1 MTTESSDAAPA
12 RRIGYDD
19 KNTSKLIKCEQ
30 GIIAAYRQRN
40 STGEWTGI
48 GLSGGGIRSATFCLG
63 ALQAL
68 ALKNVLKD
76 FDYISSVSGG
86 AYTSAALQWH
96 WSNDK
101 SYGASKGDFP
111 YGADFWS
118 NNKLLAFLRGH
129 ARYLTPGSGL
139 TFWSLP
145 AVVFRT
151 IFLNMFIWIPL
162 SAAAFIGLF
171 CVGIVAAELLPFL
184 ARGSL
189 HQLLQENLPTGSS
202 HIAFNILAQLILGV
216 IVLFAY
222 FTLLLLIFSS
232 IIPPESTDARGT
244 KASRVL
250 KTLVLVIVFAALAVY
265 GFVIGYFFDSAS
277 GGALSKFFAWL
288 PLPLIAGLLLI
299 IGFQMFGNL
308 AFNEQYRARR
318 LSEIYGGKTLAAV
331 IGLSLLAAVPFVSPG
346 LTRLVGGN
354 ETGAKGIITALSVL
368 SSIVTG
374 VYGHLTQAADSQHS
388 SLTKYLASTGAGLFL
403 YSIVILAYLLANS
416 VMPADEASA
425 IFKAFSDDKVQALVV
440 VWIFLAVIFAFSTNI
455 NYLGLYRFYRDR
467 LMEAFMPSSASLKSW
482 NTGYSEADR
491 YSIADLWPQEKPCC
505 TAEGNAAENN
515 KFKRPYPIFNTNAI
529 MINDPDP
536 KLFERGG
543 DSFIFSP
550 LYIGSASTGWQRTPA
565 YIAAHGPVTLPTAM
579 AASGAAINSYAAY
592 IGEGITREKL
602 VSVAMML
609 MNLRLGW
616 WFAKPNSRARQP
628 NYIFPGFSAGVL
640 GCGHTSKSRFLEL
653 SDGGNFDNLG
663 LYELV
668 RRRLKIIFI
677 LDGEEDEASAMPAL
691 VSVVQRVRDDFGVVI
706 DLDRRVDGLMPL
718 PASGFPADV
727 AFSNS
732 AYFTAKI
739 NYSGTEAAGMLVY
752 VKARMIA
759 ELGFTVRGFR
769 AKNSNFPN
777 EPTLNQFF
785 QPEQFEAYR
794 ALGFVS
800 MTSALAALE
809 LDGGLPASACL
820 LKKCG
825 L

>member
-1 MTTESSDAAPA
+1 MTTENSDAAA
-12 RRIGYDD
+12 SKIGSDVTDTSELIGYE
-19 KNTSKLIKCEQ
+19 KA
-30 GIIAAYRQRN
+30 IIESHRQRN

-68 ALKNVLKD
+68 ALKNLLKD

-86 AYTSAALQWH
+86 GYTSAALQWH

-101 SYGASKGDFP
+101 SYGASKDNFP
-111 YGADFWS
+111 YGADFQS

-151 IFLNMFIWIPL
+151 IFLNIFIWIPVC
-162 SAAAFIGLF
+162 AAAFIGLF
-171 CVGIVAAELLPFL
+171 CIGIVAAKFMPFL
-184 ARGSL
+184 AQGSL
-189 HQLLQENLPTGSS
+189 HQFLHLNLPVGSC
-202 HIAFNILAQLILGV
+202 HVVFNLLGQLLLSV
-216 IVLFAY
+216 VVLSAY

-232 IIPPESTDARGT
+232 IIPPESTDAQGK
-244 KASRVL
+244 KAARVL
-250 KTLVLVIVFAALAVY
+250 KTLLLVIVFALLAVW
-265 GFVIGYFFDSAS
+265 GFVIQSSYDPDS
-277 GGALSKFFAWL
+277 GGAFSKFLALL
-288 PLPLIAGLLLI
+288 PLPLVLGLLLVV
-299 IGFQMFGNL
+299 GFQIFGNL

-318 LSEIYGGKTLAAV
+318 LSEIYGGKTLVAV
-331 IGLSLLAAVPFVSPG
+331 IALSLLAAVPYVYPG
-346 LTRLVGGN
+346 LASLAGG
-354 ETGAKGIITALSVL
+354 TGAKGIIGTLSALSSVM
-368 SSIVTG
+368 TG
-374 VYGHLTQAADSQHS
+374 LYGHLTRASDSRQS
-388 SLTKYLASTGAGLFL
+388 SLAKYLASIGAGLFL
-403 YSIVILAYLLANS
+403 YSIAILAYLLADF
-416 VMPADEASA
+416 VMPTDEISA
-425 IFKAFSDDKVQALVV
+425 IFMAFSDDKIQAVLV
-440 VWIFLAVIFAFSTNI
+440 VWIVLAVYFAFSTNI

-482 NTGYSEADR
+482 RTGYSEADR
-491 YSIADLWPQEKPCC
+491 YSIVDLWPQDTQWGGPQDKTVESM
-505 TAEGNAAENN
+505 
-515 KFKRPYPIFNTNAI
+515 KFERPYPIFNTNAI
-529 MINDPDP
+529 MVNDSDP

-543 DSFIFSP
+543 DNFIFSP
-550 LYIGSASTGWQRTPA
+550 LYIGSTSTGWQRTPA

-616 WFAKPNSRARQP
+616 WFAKPNSGARQP
-628 NYIFPGFSAGVL
+628 NQIFPGFSAGVL
-640 GCGHTSKSRFLEL
+640 GCGHTSASKFLEL

-677 LDGEEDEASAMPAL
+677 LDGEEDQASAMPAL
-691 VSVVQRVRDDFGVVI
+691 VSVVQRVRDDFNVVI
-706 DLDRRVDGLMPL
+706 DLDKRIDDLMPL
-718 PASGFPADV
+718 PGSGFPADV
-727 AFSNS
+727 AFSKS

-739 NYSGTEAAGMLVY
+739 NYPDTEAPGILVY
-752 VKARMIA
+752 VKARMISD
-759 ELGFTVRGFR
+759 LGFVVRGFR

-785 QPEQFEAYR
+785 EPEQFEAYR

-800 MTSALAALE
+800 MTSALGTLA
-809 LDGGLPASACL
+809 LDGGLPTSANL
-820 LKKCG
+820 LKQCG

>member
-1 MTTESSDAAPA
+1 MTTENSDAAA
-12 RRIGYDD
+12 VSKLGSDD
-19 KNTSKLIKCEQ
+19 TATPELIKCEKA
-30 GIIAAYRQRN
+30 IIAAHRQRN

-86 AYTSAALQWH
+86 GYTSAALQWH
-96 WSNDK
+96 WSNGK
-101 SYGASKGDFP
+101 SYGTSKENFP
-111 YGADFWS
+111 YGADFQS

-129 ARYLTPGSGL
+129 ARYLTPGGGL

-151 IFLNMFIWIPL
+151 IFLNIFIWIPL

-171 CVGIVAAELLPFL
+171 CVGKVAAELLPFL
-184 ARGSL
+184 AQGSF
-189 HQLLQENLPTGSS
+189 HQLLQENLLTGSS

-216 IVLFAY
+216 IVVFAY

-232 IIPPESTDARGT
+232 IIPPESTDTRGT
-244 KASRVL
+244 TASRVL
-250 KTLVLVIVFAALAVY
+250 KTLVLAIVFAALAVY
-265 GFVIGYFFDSAS
+265 GFVTGYLFPPNS
-277 GGALSKFFAWL
+277 GGALSKFIAWL
-288 PLPLIAGLLLI
+288 PLPLVSGLLLI
-299 IGFQMFGNL
+299 IGFQIFGNL

-318 LSEIYGGKTLAAV
+318 LSEIYGGKALAAV
-331 IGLSLLAAVPFVSPG
+331 IALSLMAAVPDVYQG
-346 LTRLVGGN
+346 VTRLAGGA
-354 ETGAKGIITALSVL
+354 TGAKGIIGALSAL

-374 VYGHLTQAADSQHS
+374 VYGHLTRAADSQQS
-388 SLTKYLASTGAGLFL
+388 SLTKYLASIGAGLFL
-403 YSIVILAYLLANS
+403 YSIAILAYLLADS
-416 VMPADEASA
+416 VMPADEISA
-425 IFKAFSDDKVQALVV
+425 IFKAFYEDKVQALAV
-440 VWIFLAVIFAFSTNI
+440 VWIILAVYFAFSTNI

-467 LMEAFMPSSASLKSW
+467 LMEAFMPSPASLKSW
-482 NTGYSEADR
+482 STGYSEADL
-491 YSIADLWPQEKPCC
+491 YSIADLWPQDKPPRAPQDK
-505 TAEGNAAENN
+505 TVEN
-515 KFKRPYPIFNTNAI
+515 KKLERPYPIFNTNAI
-529 MINDPDP
+529 MVNDPDP

-543 DSFIFSP
+543 DNFIFSP
-550 LYIGSASTGWQRTPA
+550 LYIGSTSTGWQRTPA

-579 AASGAAINSYAAY
+579 AASGAALNSYAAY

-616 WFAKPNSRARQP
+616 WFAKPNSGARQP
-628 NYIFPGFSAGVL
+628 NHIFPGFSAGVL
-640 GCGHTSKSRFLEL
+640 GCGHTSESKFLEL

-668 RRRLKIIFI
+668 RRRLKIILI

-691 VSVVQRVRDDFGVVI
+691 VSVVQRVRDDFNVVI
-706 DLDRRVDGLMPL
+706 DLDKRVDDLMPL
-718 PASGFPADV
+718 PASGFPAGV
-727 AFSNS
+727 AFSKS

-739 NYSGTEAAGMLVY
+739 NYPGTEAAGILVY
-752 VKARMIA
+752 VKARMIPD
-759 ELGFTVRGFR
+759 LGFIVRGFR

-785 QPEQFEAYR
+785 EPEQFEAYR

-800 MTSALAALE
+800 MTSALGALS
-809 LDGGLPASACL
+809 LDGCLPASASL